1 MIVKM
6 HKNDAQNKY
15 KITKTTT
22 KRKENERSYWQ
33 QNNRD
38 ILLVKMMNKL
48 VCKIL
53 IDILKNIYRFKNYAI
68 ITNYTLVWVK
78 PNAIFV
84 KKAYIKFENDIVQN
98 Y

>member
-1 MIVKM
+1 
-6 HKNDAQNKY
+6 
-15 KITKTTT
+15 
-22 KRKENERSYWQ
+22 
-33 QNNRD
+33 
-38 ILLVKMMNKL
+38 MMNKL
-48 VCKIL
+48 VCKLL

>member
-1 MIVKM
+1 
-6 HKNDAQNKY
+6 
-15 KITKTTT
+15 
-22 KRKENERSYWQ
+22 
-33 QNNRD
+33 
-38 ILLVKMMNKL
+38 MMNKL
-48 VCKIL
+48 VCKLL

-78 PNAIFV
+78 PKAIFV

>member
-1 MIVKM
+1 M

-15 KITKTTT
+15 KTTKTTT

-48 VCKIL
+48 VCKLL
-53 IDILKNIYRFKNYAI
+53 IDILKNIYMFKNYAI

-78 PNAIFV
+78 PKAIFV
-84 KKAYIKFENDIVQN
+84 KKAYIKFDNDIVQN
-98 Y
+98 N